1 MFRKICSFV
10 LVLGLI
16 GGSMAFAVEPQS
28 KAPQQN
34 GEVLLEIVATHAPD
48 LLPGFEAAFADH
60 KAVHE
65 SLEVILTQKFTENLM
80 AQQAFVSE
88 IIGKLQSGEIDRK
101 TAKQML
107 EAKRLEVKTNRE
119 AIKGE
124 MEALKASFNLSQ
136 EANKALMNTLNEAIA
151 AANEPLILETLNQIY
166 TNLLA
171 HIQFDY
177 AKLSMMQ

>member
-1 MFRKICSFV
+1 MFKKICSLL
-10 LVLGLI
+10 LVLGVL
-16 GGSMAFAVEPQS
+16 GGTMAFAAEPQR

-34 GEVLLEIVATHAPD
+34 GEVLLGIVATHAPD
-48 LLPGFEAAFADH
+48 LLPGFEAAFAEH

-88 IIGKLQSGEIDRK
+88 ILGKLQSGEIDRK

-107 EAKRLEVKTNRE
+107 EAKRLEVKTSRE
-119 AIKGE
+119 AIKAE
-124 MEALKASFNLSQ
+124 LEAFKASFNLSP
-136 EANKALMNTLNEAIA
+136 EVNKALMNTLNEAVA
-151 AANEPLILETLNQIY
+151 TANEPLILETLNQIY

-171 HIQFDY
+171 HIQFDL
-177 AKLSMMQ
+177 AKLAMMQ